1 LETDPAMI
9 LAQLFVHGGGG
20 RKVNWG
26 LHKFA
31 AVPSPG
37 DLVQATGPDGKV
49 HYVTVRHSEFEALP
63 AGSPDEPQVI
73 VVADWKVAY
82 EG

>member
-1 LETDPAMI
+1 MI
-9 LAQLFVHGGGG
+9 VAQLFVHGGGG

-26 LHKFA
+26 LHKLV

-49 HYVTVRHSEFEALP
+49 HYATVRHVEFSAVPMESLE
-63 AGSPDEPQVI
+63 EPQVI
-73 VVADWKVAY
+73 IVTDWKSSY
-82 EG
+82 ER

>member
-1 LETDPAMI
+1 MI
-9 LAQLFVHGGGG
+9 LAQLFVQGGGG

-37 DLVQATGPDGKV
+37 DLVQATGPDGRV
-49 HYVTVRHSEFEALP
+49 HYATVRHAEFLAVPVSSDAAPE
-63 AGSPDEPQVI
+63 VI